1 MAQAVA
7 ECLQELRAIGKRNL
21 FRHSPPLE
29 TDVENMQT
37 ESDWRIVVAAVTD
50 FLQMKGSARM
60 LAFKRYKLDD
70 SIEQHVAA
78 HKRKVGNQRCQYSSF
93 AFASRHESS
102 ADLPYGLC

>member
-7 ECLQELRAIGKRNL
+7 ECLQELRSIGRNNRVL
-21 FRHSPPLE
+21 RQSSPLD

-50 FLQMKGSARM
+50 FLQIKSSLRM
-60 LAFKRYKLDD
+60 LAFNKYKLDD

-78 HKRKVGNQRCQYSSF
+78 HKRKVKNQRCKYSGVILTPPCGLV
-93 AFASRHESS
+93 
-102 ADLPYGLC
+102 ADH